1 MDLNSV
7 KANKAAAAEF
17 MEAEITSVIKEFGKR
32 GPGSEGEKKAC
43 EYMADTLRDLG
54 CDDVKVEPFELH
66 PAAFMG
72 WIYITVTLILA
83 AFGLFFVP
91 HFAGRIVSVVLIV
104 VGMVIMIGEFVMY
117 RKVVDKIYPKKVS
130 HNVTAVKK
138 PTGEVRRRVFFN
150 GHPDAACEWTFNYL
164 GGGVLFGGHVI
175 FSIIGVLYLLGVTIA
190 SFFVEG
196 ILITQLALGTL
207 CFVPAWLLMYIMW
220 NEGQIVDGAN
230 DNLTGCYMGIAVL
243 KALKDAGIELEHTEI
258 GVLISGAEEAGL
270 RGAKAWAAAH
280 KDDYKDVPTYIIAYD
295 TIRESKYLQ
304 VNKRDLNAS
313 VKADED
319 ISRRFKAAADSL
331 GVNCLEGSVPFLRRD
346 GLRGVQSGRLPR
358 GRHHRHGPQSQ
369 ELLPHPLRQLRQSRQ
384 GMSCGLLRGVRA
396 GARRLRER
404 GQVIFREKTSR
415 PVRGG
420 FFLSFCGCFDKTA
433 RITTK
438 QGELPRK
445 AEDRVGTGRT
455 PARSNAAIKGGYCL
469 SGA

>member
-1 MDLNSV
+1 MDLNSVKAKEGGMDLNSV

-104 VGMVIMIGEFVMY
+104 VGMAIMIGEFVMY

-270 RGAKAWAAAH
+270 RGAKAWVAAH

-331 GVNCLEGSVPFLRRD
+331 GVNCLEGSVPF
-346 GLRGVQSGRLPR
+346 
-358 GRHHRHGPQSQ
+358 
-369 ELLPHPLRQLRQSRQ
+369 
-384 GMSCGLLRGVRA
+384 
-396 GARRLRER
+396 GATDSAAFN
-404 GQVIFREKTSR
+404 Q
-415 PVRGG
+415 GG
-420 FFLSFCGCFDKTA
+420 FRAVGITAMDHNLKNYYHTRYDSYDNLDKECLADCFA
-433 RITTK
+433 VSV
-438 QGELPRK
+438 QVL
-445 AEDRVGTGRT
+445 EDFE
-455 PARSNAAIKGGYCL
+455 KEDE
-469 SGA
+469 